1 MMAISIARAKVLCDV
16 GELALVKASGPREIG
31 AMSAA
36 ELRRAETRARK
47 LRDKWRD
54 QSAGQRRKAQ
64 AKAGTRDAGANR
76 NSAEKAELFE
86 EVLGRFTA
94 QLGKSEAAGD
104 APGPMGRKR
113 STKTARSRTH
123 RAKRAEV
130 RAEIKNTKRELKA
143 GKKRAT
149 AAKSAPK
156 KLAEAATPSD
166 VKTRVKKKVA
176 KKAPVAEA
184 FSEAKTPLGRE
195 LGAERQP
202 AMAGGDM
209 QRGMD
214 EPPASVKQPKRT
226 GKPFEAGV
234 TALEAGRKA
243 QGLRVTKLQQL
254 NASAAAKKNR
264 MLASGMLRIQKNRSA
279 ANKRAQGR
287 RDSR

>member
-1 MMAISIARAKVLCDV
+1 MAISIARAKVLCDA

-123 RAKRAEV
+123 RAARAEV
-130 RAEIKNTKRELKA
+130 RAEIKETKRELKA
-143 GKKRAT
+143 GKKKAT

-156 KLAEAATPSD
+156 KLAAAATPSD

-176 KKAPVAEA
+176 KKAPAAEA
-184 FSEAKTPLGRE
+184 VVAS
-195 LGAERQP
+195 
-202 AMAGGDM
+202 GDM

-214 EPPASVKQPKRT
+214 EPPATVHQPKRT

-264 MLASGMLRIQKNRSA
+264 LLASGMLRVQKNRSA

>member
-1 MMAISIARAKVLCDV
+1 MAISIARAKVLCDA

-47 LRDKWRD
+47 LHDKWRD

-76 NSAEKAELFE
+76 NSAEKAALFE

-123 RAKRAEV
+123 RAARAEV
-130 RAEIKNTKRELKA
+130 RAEIKDTKRELKA
-143 GKKRAT
+143 GKKST
-149 AAKSAPK
+149 PSKNVPK
-156 KLAEAATPSD
+156 KPAEAATPKD

-176 KKAPVAEA
+176 KKAPAAEA
-184 FSEAKTPLGRE
+184 VVAS
-195 LGAERQP
+195 
-202 AMAGGDM
+202 GDM

-214 EPPASVKQPKRT
+214 EPPASVTQPKHS

-234 TALEAGRKA
+234 TAFEAGRKA

-264 MLASGMLRIQKNRSA
+264 LLASGMIRVQKNRSA
-279 ANKRAQGR
+279 ANKRQQGR